1 MQDFWAI
8 NIVTGY
14 VLIFVRFKTS
24 SIQRDSGIHFSWPT
38 AQVQIDVRQAEAL
51 FDVLDYNN
59 SGTLDSEEF
68 LEAWSLGGHWIFSGL
83 AFSVGSFERLMTCP
97 FPRNVKRCI
106 SQKRW
111 TRSVVSESHF
121 AAEKKPLC
129 FPCEGIMLARG
140 EARSRE
146 VIATQC
152 DLWKDLFLTYG
163 GHWESG
169 WWSKKLIEISIKV
182 DSTLNLFFF
191 PWEVQI
197 WKEF

>member
-83 AFSVGSFERLMTCP
+83 AFSVGSFERLTALTH
-97 FPRNVKRCI
+97 FPEMLSVAFK
-106 SQKRW
+106 KRW
-111 TRSVVSESHF
+111 TKSSFQRVTSQP
-121 AAEKKPLC
+121 KNLWN
-129 FPCEGIMLARG
+129 PCEGIMLARG

-152 DLWKDLFLTYG
+152 DLWKDRDFLT
-163 GHWESG
+163 
-169 WWSKKLIEISIKV
+169 
-182 DSTLNLFFF
+182 
-191 PWEVQI
+191 
-197 WKEF
+197 